1 MFKIEINFK
10 KEKDFVN
17 IDIVDVNNNIYKQ
30 ELKYPID
37 FTNPLFKPISY
48 LAGLRVLEIEQ
59 NRYSDLNNLQYI
71 LSDVEQFDDYLFY
84 LSEKIEKYLEEE
96 YVEYKSKLKDK

>member
-1 MFKIEINFK
+1 M
-10 KEKDFVN
+10 
-17 IDIVDVNNNIYKQ
+17 
-30 ELKYPID
+30 
-37 FTNPLFKPISY
+37 
-48 LAGLRVLEIEQ
+48 AGLRVLEIEQ

>member
-1 MFKIEINFK
+1 MFKIEIDFE
-10 KEKDFVN
+10 KEKNFVN
-17 IDIVDVNNNIYKQ
+17 IDMVDIDNNIYKQ

-48 LAGLRVLEIEQ
+48 LVGLRVLELEQ

-71 LSDVEQFDDYLFY
+71 LSNIEQFDDYLFY

-96 YVEYKSKLKDK
+96 YIEYKNKSKDK